1 MKFSWF
7 GKEKES
13 ERDQELM
20 QEYGDLGELATETP
34 VAESEPD
41 SNQYLV
47 ERLEQIIDLAKET
60 EEQKSEYR
68 IVNAYL
74 NDIQMLEDM
83 PAEERRPIEETAQS
97 VVQLNAART
106 EFLNSAKK
114 ISDAQFAQMER
125 EERDIP
131 GAIRRMKSNEAY
143 RDTLLKD
150 MRYLEREKSEWQMRR
165 DDHKRHRRRMKS
177 TLYILIGL
185 AATVAVIFL
194 FLQFVMEMD
203 LYYAWMFLVFATA
216 ICVCLTYLR
225 MQNDIAEVQAAE
237 RSINRAIAL
246 TNKVKIKYVG
256 IANAVEYACEK
267 YHVRN
272 AKELNQNWEYYME
285 AVKEREKFQSNSDD
299 LEYFNGRLVRQLS
312 AYRFYDAKVWIT
324 QAQAIL
330 DAREMVEIKHEMI
343 GRRQKLRAQIEYD
356 LEAIAEQK
364 EEVTRLLPKAGSM
377 RPQVEEILMSIEKLS
392 DSE

>member
-1 MKFSWF
+1 
-7 GKEKES
+7 
-13 ERDQELM
+13 
-20 QEYGDLGELATETP
+20 
-34 VAESEPD
+34 
-41 SNQYLV
+41 
-47 ERLEQIIDLAKET
+47 
-60 EEQKSEYR
+60 
-68 IVNAYL
+68 
-74 NDIQMLEDM
+74 
-83 PAEERRPIEETAQS
+83 
-97 VVQLNAART
+97 
-106 EFLNSAKK
+106 
-114 ISDAQFAQMER
+114 
-125 EERDIP
+125 
-131 GAIRRMKSNEAY
+131 
-143 RDTLLKD
+143 
-150 MRYLEREKSEWQMRR
+150 
-165 DDHKRHRRRMKS
+165 
-177 TLYILIGL
+177 
-185 AATVAVIFL
+185 
-194 FLQFVMEMD
+194 MEMD